1 MNRKL
6 RKQLKVAYRT
16 PPAKQKNEFLWNIK
30 RREQRNDGRRT
41 TFIPKWIG
49 VTAVSIFLMLLSVIA
64 LVPVGVKASIKS
76 KYCEHHWIHINTR
89 MEILTTQQHGY
100 FDEVV
105 DRENSKNCVFTTAN
119 VYYEFECEH
128 CGEEMS
134 WMDLEIS
141 KKHSDCG
148 L

>member
-6 RKQLKVAYRT
+6 RKQLKIAYKT
-16 PPAKQKNEFLWNIK
+16 PPAKRKREFLWSIK
-30 RREQRNDGRRT
+30 KEEQKDCCRL
-41 TFIPKWIG
+41 FIPKWIG
-49 VTAVSIFLMLLSVIA
+49 VTVVSMFLMLFSVIA

-100 FDEVV
+100 FDEVI
-105 DRENSKNCVFTTAN
+105 DRENSKHCIFTTAN

-128 CGEEMS
+128 CREEMS

-141 KKHSDCG
+141 EQHSNCG
-148 L
+148 W

>member
-6 RKQLKVAYRT
+6 RNQLKMAYRT
-16 PPAKQKNEFLWNIK
+16 PPAKRKREFLWNIK
-30 RREQRNDGRRT
+30 KEKKDCCKGKC
-41 TFIPKWIG
+41 FIPKWIG
-49 VTAVSIFLMLLSVIA
+49 ITAVSMFFMVLSVIV

-76 KYCEHHWIHINTR
+76 KYCEHHFIHINTR
-89 MEILTTQQHGY
+89 IEVLTTQQHGY
-100 FDEVV
+100 FDEIV
-105 DRENSKNCVFTTAN
+105 DRENSKHCVFTTAN
-119 VYYEFECEH
+119 VYYEFECEY